1 MKLIKNALLLVALLP
16 LAAFAQSEEAVKS
29 FTLVQAQEYA
39 MQNNDSL
46 KLAALDIEKARKQVK
61 ETTAIGLPQVSGSLS
76 LQYFFDIPTQ
86 LLPDFVS
93 PAVYGVLLQEGV
105 PIMTAPEDI
114 PSGGMTPAQFGTE
127 YNVSAGV
134 SVNQLIFDGQYI
146 VGLRASRAFQDLSA
160 SMRNTS
166 EVNVKATVAKLY
178 LQVLMLNETQ
188 SILEK
193 NMDEL
198 DNNITELTALVKEG
212 LSDQIDVDRLLLSK
226 RRLDNQVA
234 NIENAHAV
242 VRLLLKLQMGYP
254 VEKPVDLTDNLD
266 MHIGDAVTLLAEE
279 SNAASRPEYKTLEL
293 NRDLQVL
300 DMQRWRA
307 GYLPQVAGFFSYT
320 ENALVNELKL
330 GDGDNWFPT
339 TVAGLSVNIPIFDGF
354 SKQAKIQQAK
364 VEIQK
369 AEIGMHQ
376 FEQAAHLQV
385 EQAKANYELA
395 QVEFETEKASLE
407 LSQKIYDRSKV
418 LYQEGL
424 GSSFEM
430 TAALTELNTAQSA
443 YLQASYKLITTR
455 INLEKA
461 LGKYN

>member
-1 MKLIKNALLLVALLP
+1 MKSIKTAILLLFMLP
-16 LAAFAQSEEAVKS
+16 AVLHAQEDGDVKS
-29 FTLVQAQEYA
+29 FSLTEAQQYA

-76 LQYFFDIPTQ
+76 MQYFFDIPTQ

-93 PAVYGVLLQEGV
+93 PAIYGVLLQEGV
-105 PIMTAPEDI
+105 PIQTDPSDI
-114 PSGGMTPAQFGTE
+114 PTGGMTPAQFGTE

-134 SVNQLIFDGQYI
+134 TVNQLIFDGQYI
-146 VGLRASRAFQDLSA
+146 VGLRASKAFTDLSA

-166 EVNVKATVAKLY
+166 EINVKSRIAKLY
-178 LQVLMLNETQ
+178 LQVLMLAETQ
-188 SILEK
+188 KILTQ
-193 NMDEL
+193 NMTEL
-198 DNNITELTALVKEG
+198 DNNIAEITAFVEEG
-212 LSDQIDVDRLLLSK
+212 LNDQIDLDRLLLSK
-226 RRLDNQVA
+226 RRLDNQVS

-242 VRLLLKLQMGYP
+242 VKLLLKLQMGFP
-254 VEKPVDLTDNLD
+254 VEKPVDLTDNLE
-266 MHIGDAVTLLAEE
+266 MHLGSVGSLLDEDGNIAD
-279 SNAASRPEYKTLEL
+279 RPEYKTMEL
-293 NRDLQVL
+293 NRELQVL
-300 DMQRWRA
+300 DMQRWKA

-320 ENALVNELKL
+320 ENAYVNEFKL

-339 TVAGLSVNIPIFDGF
+339 TVAGLSVNVPIFDGL

-369 AEIGMHQ
+369 AEVGMHQ
-376 FEQAAHLQV
+376 FEQATNLQI
-385 EQAKANYELA
+385 EQAKANYTLA
-395 QVEFETEKASLE
+395 QKEFDTEKSSLE
-407 LSQKIYDRSKV
+407 LAQKIYDRSKT
-418 LYQEGL
+418 LYEEGL

-443 YLQASYKLITTR
+443 YLQASYKLITSK

>member
-1 MKLIKNALLLVALLP
+1 MKPIKTVLLLVIMLP
-16 LAAFAQSEEAVKS
+16 LVAYAQLDGDPKG
-29 FTLVQAQEYA
+29 FTLSEAQQYA

-46 KLAALDIEKARKQVK
+46 KLAALDVEKARKQVK

-76 LQYFFDIPTQ
+76 LQYFLDIPTQ

-105 PIMTAPEDI
+105 PIRTDPNEI
-114 PSGGMTPAQFGTE
+114 PMGGMTAAQFGTK

-134 SVNQLIFDGQYI
+134 TVNQLIFDGQYI
-146 VGLRASRAFQDLSA
+146 VGLRASKAFQELSA

-166 EVNVKATVAKLY
+166 EVNVKASVAKLY

-188 SILEK
+188 LILKK
-193 NMDEL
+193 NMEEL
-198 DNNITELTALVKEG
+198 DNNIVELTALVKEG
-212 LSDQIDVDRLLLSK
+212 LSDEIDVDRLVLSK
-226 RRLDNQVA
+226 RRLDNQIA
-234 NIENAHAV
+234 NIENAFSV
-242 VRLLLKLQMGYP
+242 VKLLLKLQMGYP
-254 VEKPVDLTDNLD
+254 VQDPIDLTDNLD
-266 MHIGDAVTLLAEE
+266 MHMRDAVALLAEE
-279 SNAASRPEYKTLEL
+279 ANVANRPEYKTLEL
-293 NRDLQVL
+293 NRELQDL
-300 DMQRWRA
+300 DMQRWKA
-307 GYLPQVAGFFSYT
+307 GYLPQLVGYLDYS

-339 TVAGLSVNIPIFDGF
+339 TVAGFSLNVPIFDGF

-369 AEIGMHQ
+369 AEVNMHQ
-376 FEQAAHLQV
+376 FEQATHFQI
-385 EQAKANYELA
+385 EQAKASYTLA
-395 QVEFETEKASLE
+395 QVEFETEKSSLE
-407 LSQKIYDRSKV
+407 LSQKIYDRSKI
-418 LYQEGL
+418 LYKEGL

-430 TAALTELNTAQSA
+430 TAALTELNTSQSA